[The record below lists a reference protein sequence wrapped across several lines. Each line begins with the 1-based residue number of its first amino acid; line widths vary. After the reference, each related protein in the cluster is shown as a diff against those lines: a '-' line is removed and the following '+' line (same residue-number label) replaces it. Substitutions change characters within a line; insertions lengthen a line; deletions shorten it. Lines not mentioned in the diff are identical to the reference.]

1 MRWAASLSHLRW
13 WWLLSVAGKK
23 LYDYTRQILVLVA
36 EAENGVT
43 NVEQLAS
50 GQVYIGATPGIH
62 CLFISAI
69 AFLHWRIGKQDD

>member
-1 MRWAASLSHLRW
+1 
-13 WWLLSVAGKK
+13 
-23 LYDYTRQILVLVA
+23 LVA